1 MLDSASNG
9 TAAEL
14 GDERRERISA
24 VLATE
29 GRVVATDLAARL
41 RVSLDTIRRDLQ
53 ELEDAGALRRVRGG
67 ALPVAARF
75 TERRGIDAP
84 AKEALAELAARL
96 IPSTGVVA
104 VAGGTTLLALARHWP
119 SAFGGTV
126 VTTSPDLALALP
138 PRVEVVLPG
147 GRLHPEARTL
157 VGADAVDALRRV
169 RADLCLLGACS
180 LHPEAGLGAVH
191 REEAQAMGA
200 IATGAG
206 RVAVVAAAA
215 KLEATSP
222 FTVAPAE
229 ALDALVTDAPAAAV
243 APWAARGVEVL
254 QP

>member
-1 MLDSASNG
+1 MLE
-9 TAAEL
+9 AAPDETTSEL
-14 GDERRERISA
+14 GDERRERIAA

-29 GRVVATDLAARL
+29 GRIVATDLAARL

-67 ALPVAARF
+67 ALPIAPRF
-75 TERRGIDAP
+75 AERRELDAP
-84 AKEALAELAARL
+84 AKDALAEIAARV
-96 IPSTGVVA
+96 IPATGVVA

-119 SAFGGTV
+119 STFAGTV
-126 VTTSPDLALALP
+126 VTTSPDLALALG

-200 IATGAG
+200 IATGAA
-206 RVAVVAAAA
+206 RVAVVAAAG
-215 KLEATSP
+215 KLEARSP
-222 FTVAPAE
+222 FTVAPPGAV
-229 ALDALVTDAPAAAV
+229 DVLVTDAPDAAV
-243 APWAARGVEVL
+243 APWAALGVEVL
-254 QP
+254 RP